1 MNELAG
7 RPVDRRSYDPEFF
20 GHLFAVEDRHFWFR
34 ARNRAIA
41 TVIRQIEPRLKS
53 GYKVLEMGCGTGN
66 VLRVLEQHCARGTVV
81 GMDLFAEGLR
91 YARRRTSCMLVQGD
105 VNAPPFAAR
114 FDLIGLFDLLEHL
127 ADDVSVLHAIHDM
140 LAPEGTL
147 LLTVP
152 AHPSLWSYF
161 DSASRHRRRYDP
173 AELETKLSLA
183 GYRVEYLTQYMASI
197 YPWVWLRRGFSALV
211 DRRAASD
218 VDRAAELAANELRV
232 RPVFNELLACLLSA
246 EARLIARRRRLPIGT
261 SLLAVERKR
270 GAAAA

>member
-7 RPVDRRSYDPEFF
+7 KPVDRRSYDPEFF

-34 ARNRAIA
+34 ARNHAIA
-41 TVIRQIEPRLKS
+41 TVVTQIEARLTS
-53 GYKVLEMGCGTGN
+53 GYRVLEVGCGTGN
-66 VLRVLEQHCARGTVV
+66 VLRVLEQHCTRGVVV

-105 VNAPPFAAR
+105 VHAPPFAAR

-127 ADDVSVLHAIHDM
+127 SEDAPVLRTVHDM

-161 DSASRHRRRYDP
+161 DSASRHRRRYAP
-173 AELETKLSLA
+173 AELERKLSGA
-183 GYRVEYLTQYMASI
+183 GYRVEYLTQYMATI
-197 YPWVWLRRGFSALV
+197 YPWVWLRRVFAALA
-211 DRRAASD
+211 DRRAAGD
-218 VDRAAELAANELRV
+218 VDRAAELASKELRI
-232 RPVFNELLACLLSA
+232 RPVFNELLAWLLSY
-246 EARLIARRRRLPIGT
+246 EARLLARRRRLPIGT
-261 SLLAVERKR
+261 SLIAVARKQ
-270 GAAAA
+270 